1 MAVEIGL
8 NKVLQV
14 IGLLASK
21 PLLAAIDAAACS
33 WETLRAVQGLGGFLW
48 ADRSGRGLVV
58 RVEKKQL

>member
-33 WETLRAVQGLGGFLW
+33 WETLRAVQGLGGCL
-48 ADRSGRGLVV
+48 
-58 RVEKKQL
+58 